1 MTYIWSVIIILSILF
16 SIMIGNVDVINN
28 VILKTSYETLQSY
41 TFVASNIILWS
52 GILEVAISSGVMK
65 YFTFF
70 IKPIIRK
77 LFKTKNEET
86 LDCISA
92 NIACNILSLGSAST
106 PFGLKAMENLKEESA
121 DKNRE
126 TRDMATLII
135 INVCGFSLMPTSLM
149 SLRVNYNS
157 IDNSVVLFYIIL
169 VSLITTV
176 VMLIINSVVKKCI

>member
-77 LFKTKNEET
+77 LYKIKQHYY
-86 LDCISA
+86 L
-92 NIACNILSLGSAST
+92 L
-106 PFGLKAMENLKEESA
+106 
-121 DKNRE
+121 
-126 TRDMATLII
+126 
-135 INVCGFSLMPTSLM
+135 
-149 SLRVNYNS
+149 NYS
-157 IDNSVVLFYIIL
+157 
-169 VSLITTV
+169 
-176 VMLIINSVVKKCI
+176 